1 MKVRCNVIS
10 SMGVSVIRLRRTTL
24 NNGSYQKWYRSFKIK
39 RFFNASYIVLGK
51 DKVVSVFVKVLNK
64 VVEVPENLINM
75 MEKPFITNENFDK
88 MIRNDNHLS
97 DKGLKQFLKNSP
109 VKQKSVEYNHRVLV
123 EGSNENGN
131 ISEFSTITSKSIHGI
146 NIDNLNISNKEILT
160 ILPTI
165 QAPEKIELVNGFKIE
180 YNSLVKHKS
189 QFNVLLE
196 NNISNLNE
204 VSQSFSINIKL
215 SKERVME
222 QIGWKDYE
230 FFQENGQLFGVHKD
244 NIMRIGN
251 FIFNIDMTKKKP
263 VMFEDYGKICNQ
275 IANNPELDKFI
286 NLDPN
291 IKEVF
296 EKNYKIYIDSKKD

>member
-1 MKVRCNVIS
+1 
-10 SMGVSVIRLRRTTL
+10 
-24 NNGSYQKWYRSFKIK
+24 
-39 RFFNASYIVLGK
+39 
-51 DKVVSVFVKVLNK
+51 
-64 VVEVPENLINM
+64 
-75 MEKPFITNENFDK
+75 MEKTFITNENFDK

-97 DKGLKQFLKNSP
+97 DKGLKQLLKNSP
-109 VKQKSVEYNHRVLV
+109 VKQKPVEYNHRVLV

-204 VSQSFSINIKL
+204 VSQSFSINMKL

-222 QIGWKDYE
+222 QIG
-230 FFQENGQLFGVHKD
+230 
-244 NIMRIGN
+244 
-251 FIFNIDMTKKKP
+251 
-263 VMFEDYGKICNQ
+263 
-275 IANNPELDKFI
+275 
-286 NLDPN
+286 
-291 IKEVF
+291 
-296 EKNYKIYIDSKKD
+296 